1 MEGYRQHLG
10 VPGLAGCSVQYALG
24 QSVDELAQAGH
35 FKNRQISIATED
47 ALAAALRPLGYAMR
61 LVASPGRGFHHTLV
75 VLYDASGTMLPR
87 LPQDAADALS
97 RTFQRRPNPYH
108 VP

>member
-1 MEGYRQHLG
+1 MAPDSQHLR
-10 VPGLAGCSVQYALG
+10 VPGLAGCSVHYAPG
-24 QSVDELAQAGH
+24 RNVDELARAGH
-35 FKNRQISIATED
+35 FKNRQVAYATED

-61 LVASPGRGFHHTLV
+61 LVASPSRGFHHTLV
-75 VLYDASGTMLPR
+75 VLRDASGTMLPR

-97 RTFQRRPNPYH
+97 QTFQRRPNPYP